1 MSVPDFQ
8 SLMLPV
14 LEALIDDEETSFYD
28 VRKRIAE
35 SKNLTDDDLR
45 EMLPSGRQQLYANRV
60 SWAATHLKHA
70 GLIEHARRGVW
81 RLTKKGKMLL
91 ADAPS
96 HLSMKYLSDRY
107 KPYAAWQIKFRK
119 PPSSGAA
126 PPIDSEDSNYTPE
139 EIIANAERRAREE
152 LENDVLS
159 LVRKANPK
167 FLEQVVV
174 DLLIS
179 MGYGGGDVNMGSVTG
194 KSGDGGIDGVIK
206 EDALGL
212 DEVYVQTKRFNAGTK
227 VSSKD
232 VREFIG
238 AIDEKHTS
246 KGVFVTTESFTP
258 QAMDQAKNSTKR
270 IVLIDGEE
278 LARLMVEFCVGVR
291 LQSSHKIQ
299 RIDEDYFNQETN

>member
-14 LEALIDDEETSFYD
+14 LEALIDDEETTFYD

-60 SWAATHLKHA
+60 GWAVTHLKHA
-70 GLIEHARRGVW
+70 GLIENVRRGVW
-81 RLTKKGKMLL
+81 RLTKKGKRFL

-96 HLSMKYLSDRY
+96 HLSMKYLSDRN
-107 KPYAAWQIKFRK
+107 KSYAAWRGIYRK
-119 PPSSGAA
+119 SPSSGAA
-126 PPIDSEDSNYTPE
+126 PPIDSEDSKYTPE
-139 EIIANAERRAREE
+139 ELIGNAVRRAREE

-167 FLEQVVV
+167 FLEQTVV

-212 DEVYVQTKRFNAGTK
+212 DEVYVQTKRFNAGQN
-227 VSSKD
+227 VSEGD
-232 VREFIG
+232 VRDFIG
-238 AIDEKHTS
+238 AIDDKHTS
-246 KGVFVTTESFTP
+246 KGVFVTTENFT
-258 QAMDQAKNSTKR
+258 AKAIEKANMSTKR
-270 IVLIDGEE
+270 IVLINGEK
-278 LARLMVEFCVGVR
+278 LAQLMVKFGVGVR
-291 LQSSHKIQ
+291 TQSSHKIQ
-299 RIDEDYFNQETN
+299 RIDEDYFNQESN

>member
-1 MSVPDFQ
+1 M
-8 SLMLPV
+8 
-14 LEALIDDEETSFYD
+14 
-28 VRKRIAE
+28 
-35 SKNLTDDDLR
+35 
-45 EMLPSGRQQLYANRV
+45 
-60 SWAATHLKHA
+60 
-70 GLIEHARRGVW
+70 
-81 RLTKKGKMLL
+81 
-91 ADAPS
+91 
-96 HLSMKYLSDRY
+96 
-107 KPYAAWQIKFRK
+107 
-119 PPSSGAA
+119 
-126 PPIDSEDSNYTPE
+126 
-139 EIIANAERRAREE
+139 
-152 LENDVLS
+152 
-159 LVRKANPK
+159 
-167 FLEQVVV
+167 
-174 DLLIS
+174 LIS